1 VDCSDVRHPAGD
13 TGFGTLTVVTFR
25 TSDPVDSTAVAVT
38 TDSTL
43 AYSPA
48 DHLYVATNSWRPML
62 GADAAVV
69 GRSASTARIY
79 AFDLGADDTTYAGS
93 GTVPGWIADRWS
105 MDEHDGYLRVAT
117 HLDGDR
123 LRVVGSVAGR
133 GRHEQIQSVRWFD
146 DLAVLVTFR
155 QVDPLYTVDLT
166 DPAHPRTLG
175 ELKIP
180 GFSSYLHPIGD
191 DQLLGLGTST
201 NARGVGT
208 VAQLATFDITDL
220 SEPARVGRLELGRG
234 SYLPATGDPYAFMY
248 VPGHR
253 TMFTS
258 VYDRQG
264 QSRIV
269 EVQVAADGMLT
280 ERASYGSRY
289 DVRMLP
295 IDADRVALV
304 GNVVR
309 LVELA

>member
-1 VDCSDVRHPAGD
+1 VHDGRRSALVGCSDVRHPAGD

-25 TSDPVDSTAVAVT
+25 TSDPVDSTAVAVI

-43 AYSPA
+43 AYSSA
-48 DHLYVATNSWRPML
+48 DHLYVATNSWQPML

-79 AFDLGADDTTYAGS
+79 AFDLGDDDTTYAGS

-123 LRVVGSVAGR
+123 GGSNRITVLGPAAGGTLARVGSVGDLGPR
-133 GRHEQIQSVRWFD
+133 EQLQAVRWFD

-208 VAQLATFDITDL
+208 GAQLATFDITDL

-234 SYLPATGDPYAFMY
+234 SYLPAAGDPYAFMY

-269 EVQVAADGMLT
+269 EVQVAADGT
-280 ERASYGSRY
+280 
-289 DVRMLP
+289 
-295 IDADRVALV
+295 
-304 GNVVR
+304 
-309 LVELA
+309 